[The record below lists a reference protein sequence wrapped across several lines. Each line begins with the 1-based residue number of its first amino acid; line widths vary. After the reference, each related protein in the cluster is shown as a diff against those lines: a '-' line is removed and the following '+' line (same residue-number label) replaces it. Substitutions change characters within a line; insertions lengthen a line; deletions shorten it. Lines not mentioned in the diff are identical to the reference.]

1 MLITKLYK
9 NKKGKKNI
17 TGSNYGNISVI
28 KNIGIFSWS
37 VIGLLI
43 LIALFCYI
51 IYLMK
56 AAIIPLLIGIIIAY
70 MLIPLVKL
78 LRKKMR
84 KIFAVSITY
93 FIFIAIIFVLLF
105 FIIPLVIEQF
115 KTFVEK
121 IPFYLEGISKLLNN
135 FLKNNAMLKNLGGIL
150 GTESIPADSQE
161 ITKYILGGF
170 NLTNINIFQGATTVT
185 KTAFNIILNF
195 IIGPVLGFYIL
206 KDTDIIIRTFIKI
219 IPQKYKLQSVTI
231 INKINNVFGKYVR
244 GQLII
249 SLIIGTLCTIVLLI
263 LKVDFAVLL
272 GFMAGIFNM
281 IPFLGPVIGA
291 IPAALTALFISPIK
305 ALLVVL
311 LFVAVQQIDNYF
323 ISPNIM
329 KHQVGVHPG
338 VIIFSLIA
346 GGAIFGLFGLLL
358 AVPTVAIIQEILRYY
373 LIEKKQ
379 AASR

>member
-1 MLITKLYK
+1 
-9 NKKGKKNI
+9 
-17 TGSNYGNISVI
+17 
-28 KNIGIFSWS
+28 
-37 VIGLLI
+37 
-43 LIALFCYI
+43 
-51 IYLMK
+51 
-56 AAIIPLLIGIIIAY
+56 
-70 MLIPLVKL
+70 
-78 LRKKMR
+78 

-135 FLKNNAMLKNLGGIL
+135 FLKNNAMLKNLGGII

-161 ITKYILGGF
+161 ITKYILSGF

-185 KTAFNIILNF
+185 KTAFNIILTF

-244 GQLII
+244 GQMII

-272 GFMAGIFNM
+272 GFMAGIFNL

-291 IPAALTALFISPIK
+291 IPAALTALSISPIK

-346 GGAIFGLFGLLL
+346 GGAIFGWFGLLL

>member
-1 MLITKLYK
+1 M
-9 NKKGKKNI
+9 KK
-17 TGSNYGNISVI
+17 V
-28 KNIGIFSWS
+28 GIFSWS
-37 VIGLLI
+37 LIGLLI
-43 LIALFCYI
+43 LTALFFYI
-51 IYLMK
+51 ISLIK
-56 AAIIPLLIGIIIAY
+56 TAILPLLIGIIIAY
-70 MLIPLVKL
+70 ILIPLVKL

-93 FIFIAIIFVLLF
+93 LLFLAIIFVLLF

-115 KTFVEK
+115 KIFVVN
-121 IPFYLEGISKLLNN
+121 IPSYIEGITDFLNS
-135 FLKNNAMLKNLGGIL
+135 FLKNNAMLKNLGNIIGKE
-150 GTESIPADSQE
+150 TIPSDSKE
-161 ITKYILGGF
+161 ITQYILNGF
-170 NLTNINIFQGATTVT
+170 NLGNINIFQSATTVT
-185 KTAFNIILNF
+185 KTVFNILLNF

-206 KDTDIIIRTFIKI
+206 KDTDIIVSTFIKI
-219 IPQKYKLQSVTI
+219 IPPKYRNQSVVL

-249 SLIIGTLCTIVLLI
+249 SLIVGILCTIVLLI

-272 GFMAGIFNM
+272 GFSAGLFNI
-281 IPFLGPVIGA
+281 IPFLGPIIGA
-291 IPAALTALFISPIK
+291 IPTALTALYISPLK
-305 ALLVVL
+305 ALLVIL
-311 LFVAVQQIDNYF
+311 LFIAVQQIDNYF

-338 VIIFSLIA
+338 VIIFSLIT
-346 GGAIFGLFGLLL
+346 GGAIFGFLGLLL

>member
-1 MLITKLYK
+1 LY
-9 NKKGKKNI
+9 NKKKSKKPLYPVE
-17 TGSNYGNISVI
+17 YGNGYLMKKV
-28 KNIGIFSWS
+28 GIFSWS
-37 VIGLLI
+37 LIGLLI
-43 LIALFCYI
+43 LAALFFYI
-51 IYLMK
+51 LFLIK
-56 AAIIPLLIGIIIAY
+56 AAMLPLLIGIIIAY

-78 LRKKMR
+78 LRKRMR

-93 FIFIAIIFVLLF
+93 LLFISIIFVLLF

-115 KTFVEK
+115 KTFVSK
-121 IPFYLEGISKLLNN
+121 IPFYLEGITDFLNN
-135 FLKNNAMLKNLGGIL
+135 FLKNNAVLKNLGNIIGKE
-150 GTESIPADSQE
+150 TIPSDSQE
-161 ITKYILGGF
+161 ITQYILNGF
-170 NLTNINIFQGATTVT
+170 NFANINIFQSATTVT
-185 KTAFNIILNF
+185 KTAFSILLNF

-206 KDTDIIIRTFIKI
+206 KDTDVIVSTFTKMT
-219 IPQKYKLQSVTI
+219 PPKYRNQSLVL
-231 INKINNVFGKYVR
+231 INKINNVFGKYIR

-249 SLIIGTLCTIVLLI
+249 SLIVGMLCTVVLLI

-272 GFMAGIFNM
+272 GFSAGLFNL

-305 ALLVVL
+305 ALLVIL
-311 LFVAVQQIDNYF
+311 LFIAVQQIDNYF

-346 GGAIFGLFGLLL
+346 GGAIFGFFGLLL

>member
-1 MLITKLYK
+1 LY
-9 NKKGKKNI
+9 NKKKSKKPLYPVE
-17 TGSNYGNISVI
+17 YGNGYLMKKV
-28 KNIGIFSWS
+28 GIFSWS
-37 VIGLLI
+37 LIGLLI
-43 LIALFCYI
+43 LAALFFYI
-51 IYLMK
+51 LFLIK
-56 AAIIPLLIGIIIAY
+56 AAMLPLLIGIIIAY

-78 LRKKMR
+78 LRKRMR

-93 FIFIAIIFVLLF
+93 LLFISIIFVLLF

-115 KTFVEK
+115 KTFVSK
-121 IPFYLEGISKLLNN
+121 IPFYLEGITDFLNN
-135 FLKNNAMLKNLGGIL
+135 FLKNNAVLKNLGNIIGKE
-150 GTESIPADSQE
+150 TIPSDSQE
-161 ITKYILGGF
+161 ITQYILNGF
-170 NLTNINIFQGATTVT
+170 NFANINIFQSATTVT
-185 KTAFNIILNF
+185 KTAFSILLNF

-206 KDTDIIIRTFIKI
+206 KDTDVIVSTFTKMT
-219 IPQKYKLQSVTI
+219 PPKYRNQSLI
-231 INKINNVFGKYVR
+231 LINKINNVFGKYIR

-249 SLIIGTLCTIVLLI
+249 SLIVGMLCTVVLLI

-272 GFMAGIFNM
+272 GFSAGLFNL

-305 ALLVVL
+305 ALLVIL
-311 LFVAVQQIDNYF
+311 LFIAVQQIDNYF

-346 GGAIFGLFGLLL
+346 GGAIFGFFGLLL

>member
-1 MLITKLYK
+1 LYK
-9 NKKGKKNI
+9 NKKIKKI
-17 TGSNYGNISVI
+17 TGNLSYGNYSSISPI
-28 KNIGIFSWS
+28 KNIGIFCWS
-37 VIGLLI
+37 IIGLLI
-43 LIALFCYI
+43 IVSLFFYI

-84 KIFAVSITY
+84 KIFAVSLTY
-93 FIFIAIIFVLLF
+93 IIFLSIIFVLLF

-115 KTFVEK
+115 KIFIEK
-121 IPFYLEGISKLLNN
+121 IPFYLEGITKFLNN
-135 FLKNNAMLKNLGGIL
+135 FLKNNLILKNLGNITGFNFV
-150 GTESIPADSQE
+150 PANSQE
-161 ITKYILGGF
+161 ITKYILNNF
-170 NLTNINIFQGATTVT
+170 NLNNINIFQSATTVT
-185 KTAFNIILNF
+185 KTAFNIFLNF

-206 KDTDIIIRTFIKI
+206 KDTDIIIKTFIKI
-219 IPQKYKLQSVTI
+219 IPHNYKYQAVTVI
-231 INKINNVFGKYVR
+231 SKINNVFGKYVR

-249 SLIIGTLCTIVLLI
+249 SLIVGSLCTIVLLI
-263 LKVDFAVLL
+263 LRVDFAVLL
-272 GFMAGIFNM
+272 GFIAGLFNL
-281 IPFLGPVIGA
+281 IPFLGPIIGA

-305 ALLVVL
+305 ALLVIL
-311 LFVAVQQIDNYF
+311 LFIAVQQIDNYF

-346 GGAIFGLFGLLL
+346 GGAIFGWFGLLL
-358 AVPTVAIIQEILRYY
+358 AVPTIAIIQELLRYY

-379 AASR
+379 DAS